1 MPMKYILLILSLTVI
16 LTAKPSDFSIIID
29 EPFNDA
35 LFDVTQDYDRQISAV
50 GFSRDF
56 KAPPQSSDGVY
67 TNAFDYLSSL
77 SNTHGPQT
85 HILKVDNSA
94 NITLHKATNLANFNE
109 AVAVVKTPDNG
120 YFVGGNSLD
129 GSLLL
134 LKLDSNGDVLFTRTF
149 GTQNRNSMS
158 KLIHLRDGGVLAVGS
173 STTSR
178 STHDPLFESGLG
190 LNDIYLARFSKD
202 GTKLWSKKYGTG
214 YDDRGVDAVEA
225 NDGSIIVI
233 SQTSYDNNR
242 DITMMRVTQNGNK
255 IWLKH
260 FKSQE
265 IVTPHKIIRLRDNNF
280 LALLS
285 QKNVLN
291 KEQIRLIK
299 FDLQKNILID
309 KEILTTYDSVL
320 KDIKEYSDSRLIA
333 VGYVKDTYNTDALAM
348 LLDERLSLLAQEHYG
363 GDNNDAFN
371 AVTILHNSEA
381 AAAGIYTNNTSQES
395 NMWLV
400 KLKKDLT
407 LAQISTQTPDFYDEL
422 CRIFKVEIDARQLII
437 QKNLTIQLIDPS
449 LYFKVSEFVLTDV
462 QKIFLDKFSKK
473 LMPFLNA
480 NQSYIEALAINGHTS
495 SEWGTTNFTNRY
507 LKNAKLSM
515 NRSYSTLSYIFLKQ
529 NRATQTWLTKILVG
543 SGFSYSKKIIVEDEE
558 DRDKSRRVTFKIAV
572 KNEKQ

>member
-1 MPMKYILLILSLTVI
+1 MKYILLLLLLTAILI
-16 LTAKPSDFSIIID
+16 AKPSDFSIIID

-35 LFDVTQDYDRQISAV
+35 LFDVTEDYDRQISAV

-56 KAPPQSSDGVY
+56 KTPPKSNNGVY

-109 AVAVVKTPDNG
+109 AVAVIKTPDNG
-120 YFVGGNSLD
+120 YFIGGNSLD

-134 LKLDSNGDVLFTRTF
+134 LKLNSNGDVLFTRTF
-149 GTQNRNSMS
+149 GTQNRNTMS
-158 KLIHLRDGGVLAVGS
+158 KLVHLRDGGVLAVGS
-173 STTSR
+173 SATSK
-178 STHDPLFESGLG
+178 STYDPLFEGGLG
-190 LNDIYLARFSKD
+190 LSDIYLARFSKD

-214 YDDRGVDAVEA
+214 YDDRGVDAAEA

-233 SQTSYDNNR
+233 SKTSYDNNR

-265 IVTPHKIIRLRDNNF
+265 IVSPHKVIRLRDNNF

-285 QKNVLN
+285 QKNVVN
-291 KEQIRLIK
+291 KEQIRLLK

-348 LLDERLSLLAQEHYG
+348 LIDEDLSLLAQEHYG
-363 GDNNDAFN
+363 GENNDAFN
-371 AVTILHNSEA
+371 GVTILHNSQA
-381 AAAGIYTNNTSQES
+381 AAVGINTSSTSQES

-400 KLKKDLT
+400 KLNKDLT
-407 LAQISTQTPDFYDEL
+407 IAQKSTHTPDFYDEL
-422 CRIFKVEIDARQLII
+422 CRIFKVEIDAHQ
-437 QKNLTIQLIDPS
+437 LTIQKDLTIKLIDPS

-462 QKIFLDKFSKK
+462 QKTFLDKFSKK

-480 NQSYIEALAINGHTS
+480 NQSYIDALTINGHTS

-529 NRATQTWLTKILVG
+529 NRATQIWLTEIVVG
-543 SGFSYSKKIIVEDEE
+543 SGFSYSKKIMVDDTE
-558 DRDKSRRVTFKIAV
+558 DRDRSRRVTFKIFV
-572 KNEKQ
+572 KSEK